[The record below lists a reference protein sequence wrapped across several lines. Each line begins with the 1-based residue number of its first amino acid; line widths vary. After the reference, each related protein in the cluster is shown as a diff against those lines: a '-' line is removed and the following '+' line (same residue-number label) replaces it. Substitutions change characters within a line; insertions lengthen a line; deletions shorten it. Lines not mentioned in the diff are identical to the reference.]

1 MIVKLAE
8 SAKQIKTAVL
18 YLIDNYYLAHG
29 IKPVSFHADEVDACR
44 DLAAAGVAAVP

>member
-18 YLIDNYYLAHG
+18 YLIDNYYLADVAEL
-29 IKPVSFHADEVDACR
+29 ICFHADEIDTCR
-44 DLAAAGVAAVP
+44 HLAAAGVAAVP